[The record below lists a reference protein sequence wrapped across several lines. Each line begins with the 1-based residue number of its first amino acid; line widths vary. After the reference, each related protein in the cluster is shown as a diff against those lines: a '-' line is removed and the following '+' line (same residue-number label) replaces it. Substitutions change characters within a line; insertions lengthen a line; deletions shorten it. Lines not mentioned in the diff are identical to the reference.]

1 MENEIPSK
9 DDEESQ
15 HTDVSENEPED
26 THNEQL
32 YRTRYGRAVQQY
44 VPFTPMA
51 ATADISAMISEI
63 NVMATELN
71 MLKSQN
77 DEEQNFEFSL
87 VGATGQG
94 FENTSELRVMTY
106 KEAIQEPDAAEWQ
119 KEIDK
124 EHARMMQHKAWIA
137 VPRSDVP
144 KGTKIL
150 GSTWAMK
157 RKANGT
163 RRARLNTKGCSQRPG
178 LHYDED
184 NISSSVTNLTSKRIA
199 FILMVMAQDVI
210 LTKPKEYYKN

>member
-1 MENEIPSK
+1 MYPQRANNLQLTADEMGGKDPVLNQNDLEDNILIPIQEIPEEGSISEHREGDGVENENEAEYDEDVAQSDTEKEVPSK

-51 ATADISAMISEI
+51 ATADISTMISEI

-71 MLKSQN
+71 LLKSQN

-106 KEAIQEPDAAEWQ
+106 KEAIREPDAAEWQ
-119 KEIDK
+119 I
-124 EHARMMQHKAWIA
+124 
-137 VPRSDVP
+137 
-144 KGTKIL
+144 
-150 GSTWAMK
+150 
-157 RKANGT
+157 RK
-163 RRARLNTKGCSQRPG
+163 
-178 LHYDED
+178 
-184 NISSSVTNLTSKRIA
+184 
-199 FILMVMAQDVI
+199 
-210 LTKPKEYYKN
+210 